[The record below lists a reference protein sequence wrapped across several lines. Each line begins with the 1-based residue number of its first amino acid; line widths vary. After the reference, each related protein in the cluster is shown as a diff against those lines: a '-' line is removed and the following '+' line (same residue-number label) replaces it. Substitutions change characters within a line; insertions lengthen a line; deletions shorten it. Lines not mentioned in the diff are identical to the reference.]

1 MKYIN
6 ALFELGM
13 AVASF
18 GFFAC
23 NVGQFRDPKTHPQW
37 RFAIAASLFV
47 GVIALG
53 FFAQSFL
60 KIRRE
65 AKK

>member
-6 ALFELGM
+6 ALFELCM
-13 AVASF
+13 AVGAF
-18 GFFAC
+18 GFFVS
-23 NVGQFRDPKTHPQW
+23 NVGEFFDPKTHPQW
-37 RFAIAASLFV
+37 RFAIAVSLFV

-53 FFAQSFL
+53 FFYQSFL

>member
-1 MKYIN
+1 MNYIN

-13 AVASF
+13 AVVSF
-18 GFFAC
+18 GFFAA
-23 NVGQFRDPKTHPQW
+23 NVGELFDPKTHPQW
-37 RFAIAASLFV
+37 RFAIAASLFI

-53 FFAQSFL
+53 FFARSFL